1 MRASWRFGIL
11 SDMKFALLTNIFFPY
26 QTLLAK
32 VLVVQMC
39 VVVISRKCC
48 MLSGVRDAITFMSV
62 AEEGLSFH
70 KRLR

>member
-1 MRASWRFGIL
+1 MRDAAGKLAIWYTVEHEVCVVNEYL
-11 SDMKFALLTNIFFPY
+11 FPY

-48 MLSGVRDAITFMSV
+48 MLSGVRDAITFM
-62 AEEGLSFH
+62 L
-70 KRLR
+70 